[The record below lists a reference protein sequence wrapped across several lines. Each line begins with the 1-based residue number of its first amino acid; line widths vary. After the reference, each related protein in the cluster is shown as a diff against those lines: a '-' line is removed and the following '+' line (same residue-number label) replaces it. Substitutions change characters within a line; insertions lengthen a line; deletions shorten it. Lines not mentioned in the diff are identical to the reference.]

1 MADHVQNARASEA
14 EARDVAEQA
23 RETEWTHPSF
33 VRELF
38 LGRFRAELIHPHPLE
53 DPAEAE
59 RAKPFMD
66 KLRAFLETYDADETD
81 RTGTIKEFDVQALRE
96 MGAMGIKIPKEYG
109 GLGLS
114 QMTYVKAMELVTSKC
129 GSLVALISA
138 SQSIGVPQPLALF
151 GTEEQK
157 RKYFPRIAKGAI
169 TAFALTEVNA
179 GSDPANMTTSAT
191 LSEDGRHWIIN
202 GEKLWCTNG
211 TRAELFVVMA
221 RTPDKIV
228 NGKPRRQITAFIVE
242 ADTPGFAVK
251 MRLHFMGLKAIE
263 NGWLSFTNV
272 KVPVE
277 NMLWGE
283 GKGLKL
289 ALITLNTGR
298 LTIPAS
304 VLGGAKALIKAIR
317 AWAMERVQWGQ
328 PIGKHEA
335 VAQKIA
341 RMVSNTFAMEAVALL
356 STALYEKGGYDIRLE
371 AAIAKLWNTEAAW
384 RGVDDALQIRGGR
397 GYETADSLRA
407 RGEKAIPVER
417 MMRDS
422 RINLIFE
429 GSSEIMR
436 LFIAREAVDA
446 HFSLAFPIVAPESS
460 FSTRIKAA
468 VKAAPFYL
476 TWYPARWIPSFKS
489 YGDFGKLAGHMRF
502 ADRTTRKLGRAL
514 FHAMVRFGPK
524 LERKQMV
531 LFRAVD
537 IGAELFAMAASCAR
551 AQMLATKL
559 NQPEAIQLADAFC
572 VEARGRIAVL
582 FASLYGPHDEQLY
595 KLAMSVLKG
604 EHAWLEQGI
613 VDEAYYHNAA
623 PAAASASDGRR
634 QTTDD
639 SKLVSV

>member
-1 MADHVQNARASEA
+1 MADHIQNARASEA

-66 KLRAFLETYDADETD
+66 KLRAFLDTYDADETD
-81 RTGTIKEFDVQALRE
+81 RTGTIKESDVQALRE

-221 RTPDKIV
+221 RTPDKTV
-228 NGKPRRQITAFIVE
+228 NGKPRKQITAFIVE

-272 KVPVE
+272 NVPVE
-277 NMLWGE
+277 NVLWGE

-371 AAIAKLWNTEAAW
+371 AAIAKMWNTEAAW

-460 FSTRIKAA
+460 FSTRITAA

-476 TWYPARWIPSFKS
+476 TWYPARWIPSFKT

-502 ADRTTRKLGRAL
+502 ADRTTRRLGRSL

-613 VDEAYYHNAA
+613 VDEAYYHDAVA
-623 PAAASASDGRR
+623 TPAAGAGSRKPEAGDRS
-634 QTTDD
+634 
-639 SKLVSV
+639 LVSV

>member
-1 MADHVQNARASEA
+1 MADHIQNAHATEA
-14 EARDVAEQA
+14 EARDVAEAA

-53 DPAEAE
+53 DPAELE

-66 KLRAFLETYDADETD
+66 KLRAFLESYDADEVD
-81 RTGTIKEFDVQALRE
+81 RTGNISEAHVQALRE
-96 MGAMGIKIPKEYG
+96 MGALGIKIPAEYG

-114 QMTYVKAMELVTSKC
+114 QMTYVKAMEMVTSKC
-129 GSLVALISA
+129 GSLVALLSA
-138 SQSIGVPQPLALF
+138 SQSIGVPQPLKLF

-169 TAFALTEVNA
+169 TAFALTEVHA
-179 GSDPANMTTSAT
+179 GSDPANMTTSAA
-191 LSEDGRHWIIN
+191 LSEDGKHWVIN
-202 GEKLWCTNG
+202 GQKLWCTNG

-228 NGKPRRQITAFIVE
+228 NGKPRKQITAFIVE
-242 ADTPGFAVK
+242 RNTPGFDVK
-251 MRLHFMGLKAIE
+251 MRCHFMGLKAIE

-304 VLGGAKALIKAIR
+304 VVGGSKAILKAIR

-341 RMVSNTFAMEAVALL
+341 RMTANTFAMESVALL

-417 MMRDS
+417 MMRDA

-446 HFSLAFPIVAPESS
+446 HFSIAFPIVAPTSS
-460 FSTRIKAA
+460 FATRIKAL
-468 VKAAPFYL
+468 VKAAPFYA
-476 TWYPARWIPSFKS
+476 TWYPARWIPSFRS
-489 YGDFGKLAGHMRF
+489 YGDFGSLAGHMRF
-502 ADRTTRKLGRAL
+502 VDRTTRKLGRSL

-537 IGAELFAMAASCAR
+537 IGAELYAMAAACAR
-551 AQMLATKL
+551 ATMLATKL
-559 NQPEAIQLADAFC
+559 SQPEAIQLADVFC
-572 VEARGRIAVL
+572 AEARERIAQHFRAL
-582 FASLYGPHDEQLY
+582 FGAHDDKLY

-613 VDEAYYHNAA
+613 VDEAYYHDD
-623 PAAASASDGRR
+623 ASAPSSGTDNQPPTTKNR
-634 QTTDD
+634 Q
-639 SKLVSV
+639 LVST